1 MEEAIDFLKED
12 MFREKMKWES
22 NKYERHNRNIDIITN
37 D

>member
-22 NKYERHNRNIDIITN
+22 NYIMSSTIGILI
-37 D
+37 